1 MATPEILHS
10 TISTTRSAARCTCM
24 IPTHRLRSIF
34 NMDHPNSPNE
44 VLHNPYL
51 QSDSIASPAYATS
64 HSFPRLS
71 PAPIRP
77 QLRIITSLPPP
88 ILRPIPTRQPALIKS
103 APLRVPPSP
112 DAPGP
117 PLKAADREAAI
128 LSAGGKVTVQ
138 VFSPPLK
145 PSPEVRVHRRRFS
158 EKFKSLF
165 SHLHVWRELPTKS
178 EAVMMLHD
186 APDRP
191 HRSPGTAS
199 FVVTRRSDFSMPRS
213 AGSSSHFSIASRP
226 TWAEIQKLVSTRSAR
241 STGSSEKRMS
251 SGHLGP
257 PGVGVSHFSTPT
269 TLPSGSSASAHQ
281 LMISK
286 TANQE
291 EMAVVE
297 EGGIVRIA
305 MAVGTRRCGSMP
317 GLRALG
323 SVWSH
328 AHEFSPTTG

>member
-1 MATPEILHS
+1 VATPEILHS

-77 QLRIITSLPPP
+77 QIRIITSLPPP

-128 LSAGGKVTVQ
+128 LSAGGKGTVQ

-191 HRSPGTAS
+191 HRSPGT
-199 FVVTRRSDFSMPRS
+199 RP
-213 AGSSSHFSIASRP
+213 SSSLAAQTSVCLARP
-226 TWAEIQKLVSTRSAR
+226 GRPPTSQSHQGRPGRRYSSLSAPDQLVRLGRQRS
-241 STGSSEKRMS
+241 G
-251 SGHLGP
+251 
-257 PGVGVSHFSTPT
+257 
-269 TLPSGSSASAHQ
+269 
-281 LMISK
+281 
-286 TANQE
+286 
-291 EMAVVE
+291 
-297 EGGIVRIA
+297 
-305 MAVGTRRCGSMP
+305 
-317 GLRALG
+317 
-323 SVWSH
+323 
-328 AHEFSPTTG
+328 